1 MLTER
6 AQDGC
11 FRQAREREGS
21 GYCPKKN
28 ARLLIRS
35 LALKSEKSETRIET
49 NKCIFY
55 LDRCSSNL
63 ELSTG
68 MRTRF
73 RCTREI
79 KIQVHITFRRVSS

>member
-49 NKCIFY
+49 NKCLI
-55 LDRCSSNL
+55 S
-63 ELSTG
+63 
-68 MRTRF
+68 
-73 RCTREI
+73 I
-79 KIQVHITFRRVSS
+79 